1 MRRAK
6 IFCTFFKYW
15 VCLSSVCNEYV
26 IFINKYNED
35 IKDLSTYFKNSEFEE
50 YIENVINS
58 VETLSEDLNILNQI
72 LTTWHTVEPEIKQKI
87 NENSLRN
94 TINETNDQ
102 LDNNNNSNEKYENQ
116 SKKINT
122 IFSICLSFCAII
134 IIIISVILAVINNKK
149 RQQNLVKQFK
159 NKYKINSKLYIIDNH
174 DMLNNL
180 KKLNSSMEPKLGVD
194 IFGDLEVN

>member
-1 MRRAK
+1 M
-6 IFCTFFKYW
+6 
-15 VCLSSVCNEYV
+15 
-26 IFINKYNED
+26 
-35 IKDLSTYFKNSEFEE
+35 
-50 YIENVINS
+50 
-58 VETLSEDLNILNQI
+58 SEDLNILNQI

-87 NENSLRN
+87 DENSIRN
-94 TINETNDQ
+94 TINETNK
-102 LDNNNNSNEKYENQ
+102 LDNNNNNNSNEKYENQ

-134 IIIISVILAVINNKK
+134 IIIISLILMTINNKK

-159 NKYKINSKLYIIDNH
+159 NKYKINSKLYPIDNH
-174 DMLNNL
+174 DMLNDL